1 MTAAATTG
9 PKRAPRPTS
18 STPATSCAPSA
29 QASFSYLRVH
39 LSFFSSRSFSVD
51 IDRCSSPGLSSFRYF
66 LARFDGLWADTAGIL
81 TAFDVDRAV
90 EKKAPASSYQA
101 ILVAGS

>member
-39 LSFFSSRSFSVD
+39 LSFFRSRSFSVD
-51 IDRCSSPGLSSFRYF
+51 IDRCSSPGFSSFRYF
-66 LARFDGLWADTAGIL
+66 LARLDGFLAGTAAIL
-81 TAFDVDRAV
+81 AVFDVERAV
-90 EKKAPASSYQA
+90 EKREEASKPLS
-101 ILVAGS
+101 G